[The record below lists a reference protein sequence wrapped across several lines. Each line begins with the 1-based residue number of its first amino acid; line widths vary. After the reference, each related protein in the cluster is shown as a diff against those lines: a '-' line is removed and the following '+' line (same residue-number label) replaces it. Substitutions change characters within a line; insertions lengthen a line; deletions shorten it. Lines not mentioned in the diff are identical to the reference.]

1 MKKTT
6 VVIFADNM
14 SENPMAK
21 INFKP
26 MIEYVLSET
35 KGLSEEKQIVVT
47 ENEEIKNY
55 LGDRVCFKKDFSQNE
70 GTVIAIKAN
79 LPLITEETVKNAL
92 NFHLEN
98 KNDATVVTSPESE
111 EISLLIAQSGKIGT
125 ITDDFSEVLAENIR
139 SGALIEEN
147 KTNLMP
153 VCDRIDIA
161 IADKI
166 IRERVAFSLMLKG
179 VTIINPENTYIEAG
193 VEVGSD
199 TVIYPGTI
207 LEGNT
212 KIGENCILY
221 PNCAIKNCII
231 GDRVEIKS
239 STLMDSS
246 IGSDTTVGPYAYVR
260 PGSEIGCHTKIGDF
274 VEIKKAKIG
283 DGTKIS
289 HLTYV
294 GDAKVGKGVNFG
306 CGTVT
311 VNYDGKNKFL
321 TEIGDNAFIGC
332 NTNLV
337 APVKVGDNAFIAAGS
352 TITDEIPVD
361 AFAIARSRQTN
372 KEGWVKPKD
381 K

>member
-166 IRERVAFSLMLKG
+166 IRERVAFSLMLNG